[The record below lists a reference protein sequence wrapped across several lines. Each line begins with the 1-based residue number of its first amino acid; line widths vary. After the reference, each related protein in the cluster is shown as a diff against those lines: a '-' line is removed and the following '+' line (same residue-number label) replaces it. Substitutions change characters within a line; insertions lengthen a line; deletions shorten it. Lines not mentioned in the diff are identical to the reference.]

1 MIYYI
6 FLIIIILLLLFYKS
20 NPTYIKIKNNHP
32 MYVIKDKFTINKSIL
47 MSKLINNLNILKNYL
62 YKNKH
67 AHPKYNI
74 YIDLLYKNFN
84 NMTIIEETDKNS
96 KNTSF
101 TINKGEKISFCISSK
116 KTGKLHDLNLL
127 TFVGIHE
134 LVHIACPEVG
144 HTILFYKILKYL
156 IKCSI
161 KIGIYKHGNYSKNPK
176 EYCGL
181 IVNND

>member
-1 MIYYI
+1 MMYYI
-6 FLIIIILLLLFYKS
+6 FLIIIILLLLFYKRGF
-20 NPTYIKIKNNHP
+20 TYIKIKNNQP
-32 MYVIKDKFTINKSIL
+32 MYVIKDKFTIHKSIL
-47 MSKLINNLNILKNYL
+47 MSKLVNNLNILKNYL

-67 AHPKYNI
+67 AYPKYNI
-74 YIDLLYKNFN
+74 YINLLYKNFN
-84 NMTIIEETDKNS
+84 NKTIIEETNINS

-134 LVHIACPEVG
+134 LAHIACPEVG
-144 HTILFYKILKYL
+144 HTNLFYKILKYL

-161 KIGIYKHGNYSKNPK
+161 KIGIYNHGDYINNPT